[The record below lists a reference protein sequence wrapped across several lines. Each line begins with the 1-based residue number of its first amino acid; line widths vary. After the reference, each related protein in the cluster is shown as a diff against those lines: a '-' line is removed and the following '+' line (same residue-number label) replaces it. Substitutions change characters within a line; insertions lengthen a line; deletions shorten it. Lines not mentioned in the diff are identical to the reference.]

1 MRGPS
6 PPSGMRHSRIPVVRM
21 HLVAAA
27 AALFCES
34 QEAEAAPEVEAVA
47 RLIDEALET
56 LDTHGRDVRGAP
68 PEDWQVAS

>member
-1 MRGPS
+1 
-6 PPSGMRHSRIPVVRM
+6 MRHSRIPVARM

-34 QEAEAAPEVEAVA
+34 QESPSPEAEAAA

-68 PEDWQVAS
+68 TEDWQAA

>member
-1 MRGPS
+1 
-6 PPSGMRHSRIPVVRM
+6 M

-34 QEAEAAPEVEAVA
+34 QESPSPEVEAVA

-56 LDTHGRDVRGAP
+56 LDTHGRDVRGVP
-68 PEDWQVAS
+68 PEDWQAA